1 MANFK
6 GYIASI
12 GSAGALVAAS
22 LLILSIVGA
31 LVAFDGW
38 PEPTSGGRAESVV
51 GGAEHVTGTA
61 EQGALERAGASGK
74 AGRDAAVSA
83 KADASDTVAAGV
95 RLTRRGSGAGKPR
108 RGPSGSGGRT
118 GGRTAPVAVPPS
130 GTVAVPPSGTSTPVV
145 PSNGGVVAPAGGG
158 PVSVPEGSGVSG
170 GDHGKSEAGR
180 GGSGDHERKTGKSG
194 GKSHG
199 KKDSKGN

>member
-22 LLILSIVGA
+22 LLILSVVGA

-51 GGAEHVTGTA
+51 GGGGAEHVTGTA
-61 EQGALERAGASGK
+61 EQGALGRAGASGK
-74 AGRDAAVSA
+74 AGRDAAASA
-83 KADASDTVAAGV
+83 EADASDTVAAGV

-130 GTVAVPPSGTSTPVV
+130 GTSTPVA
-145 PSNGGVVAPAGGG
+145 PSNGGVVAPAGGS
-158 PVSVPEGSGVSG
+158 PVSVPEESGVSG
-170 GDHGKSEAGR
+170 DDHGKSEPGR
-180 GGSGDHERKTGKSG
+180 GGSDDHERKTGKSG

-199 KKDSKGN
+199 RKNSKGN

>member
-22 LLILSIVGA
+22 LLILSVVGA

-51 GGAEHVTGTA
+51 GGGGAEHVTGTA
-61 EQGALERAGASGK
+61 EQDALERAGASGK
-74 AGRDAAVSA
+74 AAAASA
-83 KADASDTVAAGV
+83 KADASDAVAAGV

-130 GTVAVPPSGTSTPVV
+130 GTSTPVA
-145 PSNGGVVAPAGGG
+145 PSNGGGVAPAGGG
-158 PVSVPEGSGVSG
+158 PVSVPEESGVSG
-170 GDHGKSEAGR
+170 D
-180 GGSGDHERKTGKSG
+180 DHERKTGKSG

-199 KKDSKGN
+199 KSGGKSHGRKDSKGN

>member
-22 LLILSIVGA
+22 LLILSVVGA

-38 PEPTSGGRAESVV
+38 PEPTSGGRAESVLGG

-61 EQGALERAGASGK
+61 EQDALERAGASGK
-74 AGRDAAVSA
+74 AGRAAAASA
-83 KADASDTVAAGV
+83 KADASDTVAAGL

-130 GTVAVPPSGTSTPVV
+130 GTSTPVA

-158 PVSVPEGSGVSG
+158 PVSVPEESGVSG
-170 GDHGKSEAGR
+170 D
-180 GGSGDHERKTGKSG
+180 DHERKTGKSG

-199 KKDSKGN
+199 KSGGKSHGKKDSKGN